1 MEIKLN
7 AKLSAYTNVNLK
19 ELAPQNLLFTATI
32 PTHWLGLQAPFT
44 QVVPLEGLRAT
55 DDAQGIVDIVL
66 SSDWELAMKEDEEWS
81 NIKII
86 TLEDNKFKVYS
97 DTMIDIPLNIKIKVV
112 R

>member
-19 ELAPQNLLFTATI
+19 KLAPQNLLFTATI
-32 PTHWLGLQAPFT
+32 PTRWTGWKAPFK
-44 QVVPLEGLRAT
+44 QIVPLEGLKAE

-66 SSDWELAMKEDEEWS
+66 SSDWELAVKEDEEWA
-81 NIKII
+81 NIKVI
-86 TLEDNKFKVYS
+86 TLEDNQFEVLS
-97 DTMIDIPLNIKIKVV
+97 ETAIEIPLNIKIKVV

>member
-19 ELAPQNLLFTATI
+19 KLAPQNLLFTATI
-32 PTHWLGLQAPFT
+32 PTNWIGFNAPFT
-44 QVVPLEGLRAT
+44 QVVPLEGLLAT

-66 SSDWELAMKEDEEWS
+66 SNDWDLAMKEDEEWA

-86 TLEDNKFKVYS
+86 TLEDNQFKVYS
-97 DTMIDIPLNIKIKVV
+97 DTVIDIPLNIKIKVV